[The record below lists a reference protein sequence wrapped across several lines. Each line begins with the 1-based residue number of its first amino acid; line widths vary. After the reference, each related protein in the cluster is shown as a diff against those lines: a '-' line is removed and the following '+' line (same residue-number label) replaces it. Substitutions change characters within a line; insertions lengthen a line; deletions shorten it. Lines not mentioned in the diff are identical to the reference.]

1 MAFDSFSF
9 IIFLTLAWIIR
20 RLFFCPGA
28 ILLLIASVAFYAFAG
43 WRDTLLIG
51 TMILVNFGASFVVQ
65 RGRGYLAGIIAI
77 NIAVLAA
84 FNLHLL
90 LGSTEKLF
98 AGELQ
103 GARGWSTIF
112 VLRFTLFAGA
122 IGIAIFSGIDP
133 LGLILGFSTMV
144 PSVVVATWKAR
155 PPVLETA
162 GKGSRS

>member
-1 MAFDSFSF
+1 MFRNP
-9 IIFLTLAWIIR
+9 IEKIHL
-20 RLFFCPGA
+20 C
-28 ILLLIASVAFYAFAG
+28 FAG
-43 WRDTLLIG
+43 IAL
-51 TMILVNFGASFVVQ
+51 A
-65 RGRGYLAGIIAI
+65 LAGMMVSFDVWTAM
-77 NIAVLAA
+77 ALGTLLAA

-103 GARGWSTIF
+103 GARGWSAVFI
-112 VLRFTLFAGA
+112 LRFTLFAAA

-133 LGLILGFSTMV
+133 LGLILGFSTIV